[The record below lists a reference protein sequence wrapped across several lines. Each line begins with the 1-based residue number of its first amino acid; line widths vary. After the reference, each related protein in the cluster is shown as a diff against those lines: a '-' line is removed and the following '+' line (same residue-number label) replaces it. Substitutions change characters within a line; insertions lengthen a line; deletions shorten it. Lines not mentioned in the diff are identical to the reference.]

1 MKASMNSYHVWESGM
16 SKQQEIN
23 EIKEK
28 GVVFL
33 PVLGIS
39 VLPIDCHPLVTGVLQ
54 KQMKFIV
61 SILLGSQSQLQ
72 NGELN
77 LQNTR
82 ICIWTLHVLAYSDKY
97 FQTG

>member
-1 MKASMNSYHVWESGM
+1 M

-28 GVVFL
+28 GVGFL

-39 VLPIDCHPLVTGVLQ
+39 VLPIDCHPLLTDVLQ